1 MEKLVL
7 CFFLFFFQKAIIIF
21 NLFLVPFAPDFTRTF
36 HLCCS
41 LSSKSHS
48 DPGNIHTE
56 AFLLGFPSAF
66 HP

>member
-1 MEKLVL
+1 MMEKLVL
-7 CFFLFFFQKAIIIF
+7 FFFFFKAIIIFF
-21 NLFLVPFAPDFTRTF
+21 NLFLVPLAPDFTRTF
-36 HLCCS
+36 HSRCS

>member
-1 MEKLVL
+1 MMEKLVL
-7 CFFLFFFQKAIIIF
+7 FFYL
-21 NLFLVPFAPDFTRTF
+21 LVFLVPFAPDFTRTF
-36 HLCCS
+36 HSRCS

-48 DPGNIHTE
+48 DPGNIHTQ